1 MNVIKLTDP
10 PSEMASSAKSSINF
24 RDQEI
29 ESYRDKIKKKKKF
42 PGPHATKFKL
52 KDVTK
57 YFILYAIKGTGDFDG
72 FLLILNS
79 RRCAF

>member
-1 MNVIKLTDP
+1 MKWPVRQKVPLTFEIRKLKVIATKL
-10 PSEMASSAKSSINF
+10 
-24 RDQEI
+24 
-29 ESYRDKIKKKKKF
+29 KKKKKF